1 MQVILVVHIYVVYH
15 IHVENVS
22 IWSKNCFTTS
32 SILSNSDHIK
42 KMGNLDVQPSY
53 ASLSGASVRRV
64 DHWHLRSW
72 SFQIRFKRILFL
84 PAFEIKKQ
92 LLMKRTLCTD
102 SCHLLKWTLQIKPW
116 CWHWIRC
123 QMERLWRYSEF
134 VQYYED
140 NYVDYECDVGNDEEW
155 FNNTNLLF
163 ASAPANNELSS
174 FRTHFRK
181 DFLPILQRISF
192 RTRF

>member
-1 MQVILVVHIYVVYH
+1 MWYVE
-15 IHVENVS
+15 IVS
-22 IWSKNCFTTS
+22 ILSKNCFTTS
-32 SILSNSDHIK
+32 SISSTSDHIN

-53 ASLSGASVRRV
+53 ASLSGASARRV

-116 CWHWIRC
+116 CWHWIRW
-123 QMERLWRYSEF
+123 QMERLWPYSEF
-134 VQYYED
+134 VQ
-140 NYVDYECDVGNDEEW
+140 NYKNNYIDDEFDVDNDEEG
-155 FNNTNLLF
+155 
-163 ASAPANNELSS
+163 
-174 FRTHFRK
+174 FRVYN
-181 DFLPILQRISF
+181 QQVNS
-192 RTRF
+192 

>member
-1 MQVILVVHIYVVYH
+1 MSIL
-15 IHVENVS
+15 
-22 IWSKNCFTTS
+22 SKNCFTAS
-32 SILSNSDHIK
+32 SISSTSDHIN

-64 DHWHLRSW
+64 DQWHLRSW

-102 SCHLLKWTLQIKPW
+102 SCHLLKWTLGKIKPW

-163 ASAPANNELSS
+163 ASAPVNNELSS
-174 FRTHFRK
+174 FRIHLRK
-181 DFLPILQRISF
+181 DVLPILQRISF
-192 RTRF
+192 RTLF